1 MGGGSLSNDLPPEL
15 TPRSTPEFSYIAP
28 STVADAISLLGRYG
42 SKAKV
47 MAGGSDLLNLM
58 KRDAIS
64 EVPEVIL
71 DIKKIR
77 EMSQMAF
84 DTAGGL
90 SMGALV
96 TIGEVERSGV
106 IAEHYPLLGQAADQ
120 VSVPQVRNVA
130 TVGGALSQQ
139 VWCPFLRNALKCW
152 RAGGEIC
159 YATLEGADNRY
170 YHSVMGGADC
180 YAVHPSDL
188 AVALEALDAS
198 VVVAGPYGTKT
209 MQLGD
214 FLPGNVWV
222 GSLLQ
227 SHILS
232 QTELLTAVQVPPPA
246 SGRRYAYLKSRVR
259 NALDFATASVA
270 VSLSVEQGVVQD
282 SRVVFG
288 GIAPSPYR
296 DLGAQE
302 KLNGTSLSSAL
313 PEEVALVALTGATPL
328 QNNAYKVDVAK
339 GLLKEAI
346 LELSAQ

>member
-1 MGGGSLSNDLPPEL
+1 LSNELPPEL
-15 TPRSTPEFSYIAP
+15 TPRSIPEFSYIAP

-47 MAGGSDLLNLM
+47 MAGGSDLLHLM
-58 KRDAIS
+58 KRDAMS
-64 EVPEVIL
+64 EVPEVIV
-71 DIKKIR
+71 DIKKIG
-77 EMSQMAF
+77 EMSQLDF
-84 DTAGGL
+84 DPVGGL

-106 IAEHYPLLGQAADQ
+106 IAEHYPLLSQASDQ
-120 VSVPQVRNVA
+120 ISAPQVRNVA

-170 YHSVMGGADC
+170 YHSVMGGDDC

-188 AVALEALDAS
+188 AVALEALGAS

-209 MQLGD
+209 MRLDD

-222 GSLLQ
+222 GNLLQ
-227 SHILS
+227 SHVLL
-232 QTELLTAVQVPPPA
+232 QTEVLTAVQVPPPA
-246 SGRRYAYLKSRVR
+246 SGARYAYLKSRVR
-259 NALDFATASVA
+259 NALDFAIASVA
-270 VSLSVEQGVVQD
+270 VSLSVVEGVVED

-288 GIAPSPYR
+288 GVAPAPYL
-296 DLGAQE
+296 DLGAE
-302 KLNGTSLSSAL
+302 GKLNGASLSSAL
-313 PEEVALVALTGATPL
+313 PEEVAAVALAGANPL
-328 QNNAYKVDVAK
+328 ENNGYKVDVAK

-346 LELSAQ
+346 LKLSA

>member
-1 MGGGSLSNDLPPEL
+1 MSSGLPPEL
-15 TPRSTPEFSYIAP
+15 TPRSIPEFSYAAP
-28 STVADAISLLGRYG
+28 STIAEAISLLGRYG

-47 MAGGSDLLNLM
+47 VAGGSDLFHLM
-58 KRDAIS
+58 KRDAMP
-64 EVPEVIL
+64 EVPEVIV
-71 DIKKIR
+71 DVKKIA
-77 EMSQMAF
+77 EMRQLDFEAA
-84 DTAGGL
+84 DGL

-96 TIGEVERSGV
+96 TIGDIERSDV
-106 IAEHYPLLGQAADQ
+106 IAERYPLLSQASDQ
-120 VSVPQVRNVA
+120 ISVPQVRNVA

-152 RAGGEIC
+152 RAGGEVC
-159 YATLEGADNRY
+159 YATLDGADNRY

-209 MQLGD
+209 MRLDD

-222 GSLLQ
+222 GNLLQ
-227 SHILS
+227 SHVLS
-232 QTELLTAVQVPPPA
+232 QTELLTAVQLPPPA
-246 SGRRYAYLKSRVR
+246 SDTRYAYMKSRVR
-259 NALDFATASVA
+259 NALDFAIASVA
-270 VSLSVEQGVVQD
+270 VGLSVEGGVVTD
-282 SRVVFG
+282 SSVVFG

-302 KLNGTSLSSAL
+302 RLNGASISPTL
-313 PEEVALVALTGATPL
+313 PEEVASVSLAEATPL
-328 QNNAYKVDVAK
+328 QDNAYKVDVAK

-346 LELSAQ
+346 VNLSA